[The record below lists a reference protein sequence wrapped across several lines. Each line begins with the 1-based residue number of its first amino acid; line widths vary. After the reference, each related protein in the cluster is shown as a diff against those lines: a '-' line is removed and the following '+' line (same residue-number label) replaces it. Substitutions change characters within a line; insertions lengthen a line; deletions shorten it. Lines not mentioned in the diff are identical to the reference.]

1 MNLNLKNKVVII
13 TGAAS
18 GIGAASAL
26 TFAREGA
33 SVVLADLQ
41 IARGEEL
48 VSRIQAEDGK
58 AIFVKCDVSLESD
71 VKNMVAKT
79 IETFGHLNCAFN
91 NAGIEGESADTTM
104 CTNDNWEKTINVNL
118 RGVWLCMKYQIPE
131 MLKNG
136 GGSIVNCSSIAGMVG
151 FVGIPAYCASK
162 HGVIGLTQA
171 AALEFADKKIRVNA
185 ICPGVIQT
193 PMVER
198 FTHGEAQAL
207 KELSAGEPVGRMG
220 KPEEIAQVALWLCS
234 DASSFV
240 TGHPLVAD
248 GGWLAR

>member
-26 TFAREGA
+26 AFAREGA
-33 SVVLADLQ
+33 SVVVADLQ
-41 IARGEEL
+41 VARGEEL

-71 VKNMVAKT
+71 IKNMVTKT
-79 IETFGHLNCAFN
+79 IETFGHLSCAFN

-136 GGSIVNCSSIAGMVG
+136 GGSIVNCSSIAGIVG

-171 AALEFADKKIRVNA
+171 AALEFAGQKIRVNA
-185 ICPGVIQT
+185 ICPGVIET

-198 FTHGEAQAL
+198 FTHGEAQAI

-248 GGWLAR
+248 GGWVAR

>member
-26 TFAREGA
+26 AFAREGA
-33 SVVLADLQ
+33 SVVVADLQ

-79 IETFGHLNCAFN
+79 IETFGHLSCAFN

-171 AALEFADKKIRVNA
+171 AALEFAGQNIRVNA

-198 FTHGEAQAL
+198 FTHGEAQAI

-248 GGWLAR
+248 GGWVAR

>member
-33 SVVLADLQ
+33 SVVVADLQ

-104 CTNDNWEKTINVNL
+104 CTNDNWEKTININL

>member
-26 TFAREGA
+26 AFAREGA
-33 SVVLADLQ
+33 SVVVADLQ

-48 VSRIQAEDGK
+48 VSRILAEDGK

-79 IETFGHLNCAFN
+79 IETFGHLSCAFN

-171 AALEFADKKIRVNA
+171 AALEFAGQKIRVNA

-198 FTHGEAQAL
+198 FTHGEAQAI

>member
-26 TFAREGA
+26 AFAREGA
-33 SVVLADLQ
+33 SVVVADLQ

-79 IETFGHLNCAFN
+79 IETFGHLSCAFN

-171 AALEFADKKIRVNA
+171 AALEFAGQKIRVNA

-198 FTHGEAQAL
+198 FTHGEAQAI

-248 GGWLAR
+248 GGWVAR